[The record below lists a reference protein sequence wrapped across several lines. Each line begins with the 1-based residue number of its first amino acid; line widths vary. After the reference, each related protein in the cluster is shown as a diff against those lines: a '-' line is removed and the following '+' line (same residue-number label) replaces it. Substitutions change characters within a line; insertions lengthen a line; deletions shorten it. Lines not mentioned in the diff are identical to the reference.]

1 MWDYSEKVKDYFFNP
16 KNAGVLDDANAVGE
30 VGALSCGDA
39 LKLMLKVDTVTQVII
54 DARFQTFGCGSAIA
68 SSSALTELVIGKTLD
83 ESSTLSNQDIADF
96 LGGLPPEK
104 MHCSIMG
111 YEALQAAIAD
121 YRGETWTESH
131 DNGPLVCKCLGIEE
145 GVIKRAIKTNKLTT
159 VEQVTAYTKAGSNCL
174 TCFDQIEE
182 ILVRANE
189 ELVADG
195 LIAEHDAYRT
205 SASVASEIK
214 AKANAAKTS
223 HQATPQRIRNEAPA
237 VVQSSPLAPSPLP
250 PVSSGMTNLQ
260 RIKLIEE
267 TIEELRPFLR
277 KDGGDCE
284 LVDVDGSNVL
294 VKMSGACVLCKLS
307 SATITGIQE
316 RLVAKLGVP
325 LRVIPVGKG
334 AFGKAGH

>member
-1 MWDYSEKVKDYFFNP
+1 MWDYSEKVKDHFFNP
-16 KNAGVLDDANAVGE
+16 KNAGVLDGANAVGE

-39 LKLMLKVDTVTQVII
+39 LKLMLKVDPVTQVII

-83 ESSTLSNQDIADF
+83 ESATLSNQDIA
-96 LGGLPPEK
+96 
-104 MHCSIMG
+104 
-111 YEALQAAIAD
+111 IAN
-121 YRGETWTESH
+121 YRGEPWAESL
-131 DNGPLVCKCLGIEE
+131 DNGALVCKCLGIEE
-145 GVIKRAIKTNKLTT
+145 GVIKRAIKTNKLTSI
-159 VEQVTAYTKAGSNCL
+159 EQVTAYTKAGSNCL

-182 ILVRANE
+182 ILANVNE
-189 ELVADG
+189 ELVAEG
-195 LIAEHDAYRT
+195 LIAERDAYRT
-205 SASVASEIK
+205 RESIAFEINTKAKVAAKVQQAASQPAKSEI
-214 AKANAAKTS
+214 T
-223 HQATPQRIRNEAPA
+223 A
-237 VVQSSPLAPSPLP
+237 VMQSSPLAPSPLP

-284 LVDVDGSNVL
+284 LVDVDGSNIL

>member
-1 MWDYSEKVKDYFFNP
+1 MWDYSEKVKDHFFNP
-16 KNAGVLDDANAVGE
+16 KNAGVLDGANAVGE

-39 LKLMLKVDTVTQVII
+39 LKLMLKVDPVTQVII

-83 ESSTLSNQDIADF
+83 ESATLSNQDIANF

-104 MHCSIMG
+104 MHCSVLG
-111 YEALQAAIAD
+111 YEALQAAIAN
-121 YRGETWTESH
+121 YRGEPWAESL
-131 DNGPLVCKCLGIEE
+131 DNGALVCKCLGIEE
-145 GVIKRAIKTNKLTT
+145 GVIKRAIKTNKLTSI
-159 VEQVTAYTKAGSNCL
+159 EQVTAYTKAGSNCL

-182 ILVRANE
+182 ILANVNE
-189 ELVADG
+189 ELVAEG
-195 LIAEHDAYRT
+195 LIAERDAYRT
-205 SASVASEIK
+205 RASIAFEINAKAKVAAKAQQAASQPAKSEI
-214 AKANAAKTS
+214 T
-223 HQATPQRIRNEAPA
+223 A
-237 VVQSSPLAPSPLP
+237 VMQSSPLAPSPLP

-284 LVDVDGSNVL
+284 LVDVDGSNIL